1 MKKIPIVCIEDQ
13 REVLAALRKD
23 LEGLQSHCS
32 ILECESADEAKEVL
46 DTLDRKGLEPG
57 VLICD
62 HVMPGENGIEFLIKV
77 HKDKRFPHSRKVLL
91 TGLATHEDTI
101 RAINKAHIDHYI
113 EKPWEKEALI
123 TMVKEL
129 LTLHVLDSGKEYQPY
144 ISVLDQETLYNRLR
158 KA

>member
-1 MKKIPIVCIEDQ
+1 MEKIPILCIEDQ

-23 LEGLQSHCS
+23 LEEFLSHCS
-32 ILECESADEAKEVL
+32 IVECESADEAKEVL
-46 DTLDRKGLEPG
+46 DNLGRKGMDPG

-62 HVMPGENGIEFLIKV
+62 HVMPGENGIEFLIDV
-77 HKDKRFPHSRKVLL
+77 HQDKRFPYSRKILL

-123 TMVKEL
+123 RMVKEL
-129 LTLHVLDSGKEYQPY
+129 VTKFVLDSGKDYQDYMP
-144 ISVLDQETLYNRLR
+144 VLDQETLYNRLR
-158 KA
+158 EA